1 MQLGNPRFMH
11 VIFSAGFAA
20 LVSLPFIPVVNADT
34 IPQAPPTLER
44 AQQLLEEA
52 KETEAQAILREMLKD
67 PQQHSAAY
75 GQLVWLALVARDQAR
90 LNELFDAYW
99 AYPFEDPEQ
108 FQVRIEFYELH
119 DLREIYNQAVQ
130 DFMARRWPAAEQG
143 FSRLLGDPTFHRQA
157 VSWLFRIAMKQK
169 DFERAQFI
177 AGLAKLHTDDAASS
191 PNIIGACAAQ
201 RKSDRQ
207 KSQEGLALVTSELK
221 QRNGYGESPKDRLA
235 AQHMVFVAM
244 IRLHNEIDQCFRF
257 AMNTPV
263 EARPLFPDLPDKVL
277 AYLAR

>member
-1 MQLGNPRFMH
+1 MH

-52 KETEAQAILREMLKD
+52 EETEAQAILREILKD

-108 FQVRIEFYELH
+108 FQGRIEFYELQ
-119 DLREIYNQAVQ
+119 DLREIYNQAIQ
-130 DFMARRWPAAEQG
+130 DFMARRWPPAEQG
-143 FSRLLGDPTFHRQA
+143 FSRLLGDAAFHRQA
-157 VSWLFRIAMKQK
+157 ASWLFRIAMKQK

-177 AGLAKLHTDDAASS
+177 AGLARLPTDDAASS
-191 PNIIGACAAQ
+191 PNILGACAAQ

-207 KSQEGLALVTSELK
+207 KSQEGLTLITNELK

-235 AQHMVFVAM
+235 AQRMVFVAM
-244 IRLHNEIDQCFRF
+244 VRLHNEIDQCFRF
-257 AMNTPV
+257 AMNTPA